1 MIPPKEEKRYH
12 PKTSFF
18 SFFGNLPP
26 NNSGELTKKGNPIQ
40 NTGGIKNT
48 LEVTS
53 LYSLV
58 KKLLFFFSRTNTPAK
73 SWDTKKYQNR

>member
-12 PKTSFF
+12 PKSSFF

-26 NNSGELTKKGNPIQ
+26 NNSGELTKKGNLIQ
-40 NTGGIKNT
+40 NKCGIKNT
-48 LEVTS
+48 LEVVS

-58 KKLLFFFSRTNTPAK
+58 KIQLYDIILLKQFSY
-73 SWDTKKYQNR
+73 SWSSTFT